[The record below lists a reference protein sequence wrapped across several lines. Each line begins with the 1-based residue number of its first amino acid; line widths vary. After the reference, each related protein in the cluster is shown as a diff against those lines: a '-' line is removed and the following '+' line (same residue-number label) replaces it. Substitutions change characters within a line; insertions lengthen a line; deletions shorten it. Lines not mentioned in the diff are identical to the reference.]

1 MFWKYNSLTVSH
13 LDTLLDKQGVTLQEI
28 LEQEDI
34 IQECKSQNKKLVD
47 YLTKQEIL
55 SELLDLILQEPSPEL
70 EEKLRFKLPNIASE
84 VITCDVP
91 QINEKLS
98 SDTTLLDKMYAF
110 LEGSPPL
117 NPLLTSFFSKAFG
130 VLITRRPE
138 QNWYSYQYTCLQV
151 IEYIK
156 VKEGFTGL
164 LLTHIATSAVM
175 DLLLRLITCVEGT
188 ENKQNILT
196 WLNDERLIQR
206 VLALLAPPEVPPGDG
221 GGGEGGEGEAAAAV
235 VQHPQ
240 PEPVVGEQ
248 HDNAGQLLV
257 EIIRVSRD
265 AQITATPTERFHNP
279 LLATAE
285 SPDMVHLLLGYMLD
299 GPAVE
304 STIVN
309 GVEVLLSLLEIRR
322 PAPQGGGFYPYT
334 TEQDQTPNQADI
346 DRQQAV
352 LQTTVECLIPRLPQI
367 TALLINP
374 PYKPPVH
381 TTCGV
386 LNVPLGRTRLS
397 LAKLV
402 SALLSTNHP
411 PLNSALAQANTAT
424 VLLDLFFEYSLNNF
438 LHAQVESC
446 VHSII
451 FWKEKTDLDVT
462 QENVALPDPNSS
474 SLQTPKIT
482 EPDPADSE
490 APKHPLEE
498 KIMDNP
504 ALVHLLTNARLLDRL
519 ITTWTNTNLPPIVSY
534 MGHVTRISNDLMM
547 ACGSDTVPLC
557 QSRTLLLQLL
567 SKLPEETQTSW
578 GTVTTGRLADTNK
591 MNEVKPSTDDKRTL
605 SSDDEDSDFRDI
617 QFPQDSALQQ
627 MQEMSDNFIDSFGFH
642 DDEFTESD
650 ENVSRGMRKL
660 NSVNFLMQTDDS
672 TKQAIFDSVC
682 EQRIKA
688 FRSSPTPGQEA
699 EEDPWADKTAEISF
713 GGPGARTSGEG
724 AVRGEGDGEA
734 VDSSDEES
742 EPAPDKMEVDNDQDP
757 WDTISAPTSTGP
769 VAMDTS
775 SPWGQPAQPAPVGE
789 TGWADFGA
797 FSSGGGEG
805 MEGFMPQG
813 EESME
818 GEMDGKVGGEGWSP
832 AMASSPEAT
841 MLDCAT
847 VEQSPQRAAS
857 PALLSRL
864 APPDISDSNANPAPV
879 PSDKLPADTAA
890 VADRLAA
897 ADQPLPAADSTV
909 GEAGQTGQA
918 QPETLT
924 DNFSFLAARGL
935 ISSSESSGC
944 DSSATATEISSTSS
958 EVGDKVVG
966 CDSSSGDKESSVV
979 EPNTQT
985 DKPVEQVAD
994 SSSDAPT

>member
-1 MFWKYNSLTVSH
+1 MFWKYNTLTVSH

-34 IQECKSQNKKLVD
+34 IQECKSQNKKLVE
-47 YLTKQEIL
+47 YLTKQEVL
-55 SELLDLILQEPSPEL
+55 SELLDLILQEPSPDL

-130 VLITRRPE
+130 VLISRRPE

-164 LLTHIATSAVM
+164 LLTHIGTSAVM

-188 ENKQNILT
+188 ENKQNVLT

-206 VLALLAPPEVPPGDG
+206 VLALFSPPEFPPGDG
-221 GGGEGGEGEAAAAV
+221 GGGVETELSTSNS
-235 VQHPQ
+235 
-240 PEPVVGEQ
+240 VGEQ

-265 AQITATPTERFHNP
+265 AQITATSTERFHNP

-285 SPDMVHLLLGYMLD
+285 SQDMVHLLLGYMLD
-299 GPAVE
+299 GPVVE
-304 STIVN
+304 SAIVN
-309 GVEVLLSLLEIRR
+309 GVEVLLALLEIRR
-322 PAPQGGGFYPYT
+322 PAPQGGGFYPYS

-346 DRQQAV
+346 DRQQQV
-352 LQTTVECLIPRLPQI
+352 LQSTVECILPRLPQI
-367 TALLINP
+367 TSLLINP

-386 LNVPLGRTRLS
+386 LKVPLGKTRLS
-397 LAKLV
+397 LARLF
-402 SALLSTNHP
+402 SALLSTNVP
-411 PLNSALAQANTAT
+411 PLNAAFAQANTST

-451 FWKEKTDLDVT
+451 FWKEKTDLNVT
-462 QENVALPDPNSS
+462 QENSPADGNSS
-474 SLQTPKIT
+474 SLETPKIIT
-482 EPDPADSE
+482 ESE
-490 APKHPLEE
+490 SESVSGSSVYPFGSVEGNGVE
-498 KIMDNP
+498 NP
-504 ALVHLLTNARLLDRL
+504 ALVHLLTNGRLVERL
-519 ITTWTNTNLPPIVSY
+519 VSTWTNKNLPPIVSY
-534 MGHVTRISNDLMM
+534 MGHVTRISNDLVM
-547 ACGSDTVPLC
+547 ACASDTVPEC
-557 QSRTLLLQLL
+557 HSKTLLLQLFT
-567 SKLPEETQTSW
+567 KLPAEIQAEWNNVVS
-578 GTVTTGRLADTNK
+578 GRLAEVNQ
-591 MNEVKPSTDDKRTL
+591 MNEVKSSTDDKRTL
-605 SSDDEDSDFRDI
+605 SSDDEDSDFKDI
-617 QFPQDSALQQ
+617 QFPQDSLPLQQ
-627 MQEMSDNFIDSFGFH
+627 MQEMSENFIDSFGFH

-650 ENVSRGMRKL
+650 ENVSREMKKLRKEI
-660 NSVNFLMQTDDS
+660 FMMQTEDTS
-672 TKQAIFDSVC
+672 KQAIFDSVC

-688 FRSSPTPGQEA
+688 FRSSPTPGEN
-699 EEDPWADKTAEISF
+699 EEDPWADKTAELSF
-713 GGPGARTSGEG
+713 SGNV
-724 AVRGEGDGEA
+724 VRSNEA
-734 VDSSDEES
+734 KPPSKEDNDEIVDSSDEEDN
-742 EPAPDKMEVDNDQDP
+742 EAAPDKMEVDNETDP
-757 WDTISAPTSTGP
+757 WDPRAVSTGS

-775 SPWGQPAQPAPVGE
+775 SPWGQTSQTTPGE

-805 MEGFMPQG
+805 MGFLSQN

-818 GEMDGKVGGEGWSP
+818 GENENKEGDGWSP

-841 MLDCAT
+841 MLDCDIVQKPSDRAS
-847 VEQSPQRAAS
+847 SPS
-857 PALLSRL
+857 LMSRL
-864 APPDISDSNANPAPV
+864 GPPDISDNNANPAPV
-879 PSDKLPADTAA
+879 PSDESSETSETQSTASGDNKGEQDHTVPAVESTLECSDT
-890 VADRLAA
+890 
-897 ADQPLPAADSTV
+897 QS
-909 GEAGQTGQA
+909 
-918 QPETLT
+918 ETLS

-935 ISSSESSGC
+935 ISNNINES
-944 DSSATATEISSTSS
+944 DMKASANEISSKS
-958 EVGDKVVG
+958 E
-966 CDSSSGDKESSVV
+966 DKESPIGCASTCGMN
-979 EPNTQT
+979 ERDAENQLDTI
-985 DKPVEQVAD
+985 KPQEQLAER
-994 SSSDAPT
+994 SPEAPT

>member
-1 MFWKYNSLTVSH
+1 MFWKYNSLAVSH

-55 SELLDLILQEPSPEL
+55 SELLDLILQEPSPDL

-221 GGGEGGEGEAAAAV
+221 GGGEGAGDVGDTNV
-235 VQHPQ
+235 DVPVIP

-352 LQTTVECLIPRLPQI
+352 LQTTVECLIPRLPQM

-386 LNVPLGRTRLS
+386 LNVPLGRSRLS
-397 LAKLV
+397 LAKLFA
-402 SALLSTNHP
+402 ALLSTNHP

-462 QENVALPDPNSS
+462 QENVTTPDPNTS

-482 EPDPADSE
+482 ETEPTE
-490 APKHPLEE
+490 NEGTKHPLEE
-498 KIMDNP
+498 KITENP
-504 ALVHLLTNARLLDRL
+504 ALIHLLTNARLLDRL
-519 ITTWTNTNLPPIVSY
+519 ISTWTNTNLPPTVSY
-534 MGHVTRISNDLMM
+534 MGHVTRISNDLVM
-547 ACGSDTVPLC
+547 ACGSDTVPPC
-557 QSRTLLLQLL
+557 QSRTLLLQLI
-567 SKLPEETQTSW
+567 SKMPEETQTSW
-578 GTVTTGRLADTNK
+578 SSVTAGRLADTNK

-688 FRSSPTPGQEA
+688 FRSSPTPGES

-713 GGPGARTSGEG
+713 GGPGARTGGEG
-724 AVRGEGDGEA
+724 AERGEGDGEA
-734 VDSSDEES
+734 VDSSDEDEN
-742 EPAPDKMEVDNDQDP
+742 EAAPDKMEVDNDQDP
-757 WDTISAPTSTGP
+757 WDTVSAPTGGP

-775 SPWGQPAQPAPVGE
+775 SPWGQPTPAPGATE

-805 MEGFMPQG
+805 MEGYLPQG

-818 GEMDGKVGGEGWSP
+818 GEIEDKGDESGEGWSP

-847 VEQSPQRAAS
+847 VDQSPQRSAS

-879 PSDKLPADTAA
+879 PSDKTTVTCSDVT
-890 VADRLAA
+890 DRLT
-897 ADQPLPAADSTV
+897 ADQPTAADSSTTV
-909 GEAGQTGQA
+909 G
-918 QPETLT
+918 QPENLT

-935 ISSSESSGC
+935 IASSESSGC
-944 DSSATATEISSTSS
+944 DEVSSSKSS
-958 EVGDKVVG
+958 DKEAS
-966 CDSSSGDKESSVV
+966 CDSSSEVQQDSVEV
-979 EPNTQT
+979 VNTEA
-985 DKPVEQVAD
+985 DKPVEQVAE
-994 SSSDAPT
+994 SQAGVLST

>member
-55 SELLDLILQEPSPEL
+55 SELLDLILQEPSLDL

-110 LEGSPPL
+110 LEGAPPL

-221 GGGEGGEGEAAAAV
+221 VGGQAEPV
-235 VQHPQ
+235 VVP

-352 LQTTVECLIPRLPQI
+352 LQTTVDCLIPRLPQI

-381 TTCGV
+381 TTWGV
-386 LNVPLGRTRLS
+386 LKVPLGRTRLS

-402 SALLSTNHP
+402 SALLSTNHV
-411 PLNSALAQANTAT
+411 PLNSAIAQANITT

-446 VHSII
+446 VHSIV

-462 QENVALPDPNSS
+462 QENLSLPDPNTS

-482 EPDPADSE
+482 EPETADSE
-490 APKHPLEE
+490 GPKHPLEE

-519 ITTWTNTNLPPIVSY
+519 ISTWTNTNLPPTVSY
-534 MGHVTRISNDLMM
+534 MGHVTRISNDLVM
-547 ACGSDTVPLC
+547 ACCSDTVPLC
-557 QSRTLLLQLL
+557 QSRSLLLQLVA
-567 SKLPEETQTSW
+567 KLPEETQTSW
-578 GTVTTGRLADTNK
+578 GAVTTGRLADTNK

-627 MQEMSDNFIDSFGFH
+627 MQEMSENFIDSFGFH

-650 ENVSRGMRKL
+650 ENVRGMRKL

-688 FRSSPTPGQEA
+688 FRSSPTPGDSED
-699 EEDPWADKTAEISF
+699 DPWADKTAEISF
-713 GGPGARTSGEG
+713 GGPAAGAGGEG

-734 VDSSDEES
+734 VDSSDEEC
-742 EPAPDKMEVDNDQDP
+742 EAAPDKMEVDNDQDP
-757 WDTISAPTSTGP
+757 WDTITAPTATGP

-775 SPWGQPAQPAPVGE
+775 SPWGQATQAQAGE

-805 MEGFMPQG
+805 MEGFLPQG

-818 GEMDGKVGGEGWSP
+818 GEIDGKVGGEGWSP

-847 VEQSPQRAAS
+847 VNQSPQRAAS

-879 PSDKLPADTAA
+879 PSDQLPADTAA
-890 VADRLAA
+890 VSERLAA
-897 ADQPLPAADSTV
+897 ADQPVPAADSTV
-909 GEAGQTGQA
+909 GEAAAA

-935 ISSSESSGC
+935 ISSSDSSDC
-944 DSSATATEISSTSS
+944 DSSATATEISSTSN
-958 EVGDKVVG
+958 EVGEKVVG

-979 EPNTQT
+979 EPSTQT
-985 DKPVEQVAD
+985 EKSEEQ
-994 SSSDAPT
+994 

>member
-1 MFWKYNSLTVSH
+1 VIEVLAVRGIVLLIYITMFWKYNSLTVSH

-34 IQECKSQNKKLVD
+34 IQECKNQNKKLVE
-47 YLTKQEIL
+47 YLTKQDIL
-55 SELLDLILQEPSPEL
+55 SELLDLILQEPSPDL

-164 LLTHIATSAVM
+164 LLTHIGTSAVM

-206 VLALLAPPEVPPGDG
+206 VLALLAPPEVPPGEGG
-221 GGGEGGEGEAAAAV
+221 GGGENEAV
-235 VQHPQ
+235 SVTRSL
-240 PEPVVGEQ
+240 VGEQ

-257 EIIRVSRD
+257 EIIRASRD

-285 SPDMVHLLLGYMLD
+285 SPEIVHLLLGYMLD
-299 GPAVE
+299 GVAVE

-309 GVEVLLSLLEIRR
+309 GVEVLLALLEIRR

-352 LQTTVECLIPRLPQI
+352 LQSTVECLIPRLPQI
-367 TALLINP
+367 TALLIKP
-374 PYKPPVH
+374 PFKSPVH

-386 LNVPLGRTRLS
+386 LQVPLGRTRLW
-397 LAKLV
+397 LAKLC

-411 PLNSALAQANTAT
+411 PLNSALASANMAT

-446 VHSII
+446 IHSII
-451 FWKEKTDLDVT
+451 FWKEKTDLDIT
-462 QENVALPDPNSS
+462 QDSGTQTDPNSS
-474 SLQTPKIT
+474 SLQTPKIKDPET
-482 EPDPADSE
+482 SETPDSN
-490 APKHPLEE
+490 HPLQE
-498 KIMDNP
+498 KIIENP
-504 ALVHLLTNARLLDRL
+504 ALVHLMTNARLLDRL
-519 ITTWTNTNLPPIVSY
+519 ISTWSNSNLSPVVSY
-534 MGHVTRISNDLMM
+534 MGHVTRISNDIVM
-547 ACGSDTVPLC
+547 ACGSDTVPPC
-557 QSRTLLLQLL
+557 QSRTLLLQLIA
-567 SKLPEETQTSW
+567 KLPEETQSSW
-578 GTVTTGRLADTNK
+578 NTITTGRLVETNK
-591 MNEVKPSTDDKRTL
+591 MNEVKSTTDEKRTL
-605 SSDDEDSDFRDI
+605 SSDDEDSDFSDI

-627 MQEMSDNFIDSFGFH
+627 MQEMAENFIDSFGFH

-688 FRSSPTPGQEA
+688 FRSSPTPGEN

-713 GGPGARTSGEG
+713 GSSGVRNVEG
-724 AVRGEGDGEA
+724 SSTAEA
-734 VDSSDEES
+734 EVNATDSSDEEDN

-757 WDTISAPTSTGP
+757 WETPSVGP

-775 SPWGQPAQPAPVGE
+775 SPWGQTTQSSTGD

-797 FSSGGGEG
+797 FSTGGGEG
-805 MEGFMPQG
+805 MEGFMTQ
-813 EESME
+813 SME
-818 GEMDGKVGGEGWSP
+818 GDSDVKNSDNWSP
-832 AMASSPEAT
+832 AMSSSPEAT

-847 VEQSPQRAAS
+847 IDQHDKRAAS
-857 PALLSRL
+857 PALVSRL
-864 APPDISDSNANPAPV
+864 APPDISDTNANPAPV
-879 PSDKLPADTAA
+879 PSDQVLGNAA
-890 VADRLAA
+890 ERLEIANQA
-897 ADQPLPAADSTV
+897 NAADSTV
-909 GEAGQTGQA
+909 SEGDDGKSKQES
-918 QPETLT
+918 LS

-935 ISSSESSGC
+935 ISKSDDMGC
-944 DSSATATEISSTSS
+944 DSSGEVSAENSTNNESGGS
-958 EVGDKVVG
+958 NVG
-966 CDSSSGDKESSVV
+966 CDIPVGGNDPNDTGTSVKTEAGEQASDSNAGD
-979 EPNTQT
+979 
-985 DKPVEQVAD
+985 
-994 SSSDAPT
+994 PT